1 MTDRTHR
8 NIEAQADAHAHAE
21 DEVDFE
27 ADAPDGP
34 GRADPVEL
42 GSPSLIVDGLDITY
56 RVFGGRKAAAPA
68 GRLQRLVQRSRGHV
82 GSVTEIPAVRGVSFV
97 ARHGEAIGIVGRN
110 GSGKS
115 TLLRAV
121 AGLIPPTRGSV
132 YVSGEPSLLGVNAAL
147 MGNLTGER
155 NIMIGGLA
163 LGLSPAQVRERFDDI
178 VEFAGIGD
186 FVYLPMK
193 AYSSGMQARL
203 RFAISTAAVPDV
215 LMIDEALATG
225 DAEFRAR
232 SAERVAQIV
241 ENAGTIF
248 LVSHSLASIRNMCTR
263 ALWMDRGVLRMDG
276 PVDEVCDAYGATN
289 KPKAKPTGKST
300 GRSTD
305 KSAAK
310 PGGDSTDNPTDAAAD
325 NPARTTAPA

>member
-1 MTDRTHR
+1 MTDHPTRTR
-8 NIEAQADAHAHAE
+8 VPQ

-27 ADAPDGP
+27 ADAPAP
-34 GRADPVEL
+34 TSRQPAAAL
-42 GSPSLIVDGLDITY
+42 GDPSLIVDDLHVTY
-56 RVFGGRKAAAPA
+56 RVFGGRRAPVPA
-68 GRLQRLVQRSRGHV
+68 GRLQRLLQRSRGHV
-82 GSVTEIPAVRGVSFV
+82 GSVVEIQAVKGVSFV

-121 AGLIPPTRGSV
+121 AGLIPPTRGAV

-147 MGNLTGER
+147 MTNLTGER

-163 LGLSPAQVRERFDDI
+163 LGLTPAQVRERFDD
-178 VEFAGIGD
+178 VVDFAGLGD
-186 FVYLPMK
+186 FVYLPMR

-241 ENAGTIF
+241 QNAGTIF
-248 LVSHSLASIRNMCTR
+248 LVSHSLASIRSMCTR
-263 ALWMDRGVLRMDG
+263 ALWVEHGVLKMDG
-276 PVDEVCDAYGATN
+276 PVDEVCDAYGATVKP
-289 KPKAKPTGKST
+289 KPKARPKAK
-300 GRSTD
+300 
-305 KSAAK
+305 AK
-310 PGGDSTDNPTDAAAD
+310 PDAGARPTTK
-325 NPARTTAPA
+325 PVSAPAPAGSGS

>member
-1 MTDRTHR
+1 MD
-8 NIEAQADAHAHAE
+8 E
-21 DEVDFE
+21 EVDFE
-27 ADAPDGP
+27 ADTPHLVVRKP
-34 GRADPVEL
+34 THL
-42 GSPSLIVDGLDITY
+42 GDPSLIVDNLHVTY
-56 RVFGGRKAAAPA
+56 RVLGGKRVGPPPT
-68 GRLQRLVQRSRGHV
+68 RLQRLMNRSTGHV
-82 GSVTEIPAVRGVSFV
+82 GSVVEIKAVQGVSFM

-121 AGLIPPTRGSV
+121 AGLIPPTRGAV

-147 MGNLTGER
+147 MSDLTGEK

-163 LGLSPAQVRERFDDI
+163 LGLSPAQIRERFDDI
-178 VEFAGIGD
+178 VEFADIGD

-248 LVSHSLASIRNMCTR
+248 LVSHSLASIRSMCTR
-263 ALWMDRGVLRMDG
+263 ALWIDKGILKMDG
-276 PVDEVCDAYGATN
+276 PVDDVCDAYSASSQ
-289 KPKAKPTGKST
+289 PKGKSAKSSPVGAASAT
-300 GRSTD
+300 GE
-305 KSAAK
+305 
-310 PGGDSTDNPTDAAAD
+310 NPTV
-325 NPARTTAPA
+325 APASR